1 MHMKSNDYRRLRFL
15 VLVGTIAAS
24 LGAAPTVLACVE
36 GDIRGESVTTERDM
50 GALATGEE
58 ASVQIVGAG
67 WFHAAEITKQGGSND
82 HTQITIDLDGVP
94 LISTSFATL
103 KDPWMQ
109 VQTQY
114 IVAMVRTE
122 GDVSMMSL
130 WYTPDLKFNMQVR
143 LRIEVQEDGVESFK
157 VRTVL
162 SKALPHSHPNG
173 QGAILALPAFK

>member
-1 MHMKSNDYRRLRFL
+1 M
-15 VLVGTIAAS
+15 
-24 LGAAPTVLACVE
+24 
-36 GDIRGESVTTERDM
+36 
-50 GALATGEE
+50 
-58 ASVQIVGAG
+58 
-67 WFHAAEITKQGGSND
+67 
-82 HTQITIDLDGVP
+82 
-94 LISTSFATL
+94 L

-109 VQTQY
+109 LQTQY

-122 GDVSMMSL
+122 GDISTMSL

-173 QGAILALPAFK
+173 QPGALLALPAFK